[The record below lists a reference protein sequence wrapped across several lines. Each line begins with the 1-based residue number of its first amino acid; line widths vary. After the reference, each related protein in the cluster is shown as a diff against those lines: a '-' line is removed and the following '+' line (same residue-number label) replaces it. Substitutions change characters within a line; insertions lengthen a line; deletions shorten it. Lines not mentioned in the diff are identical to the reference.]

1 MASFDTTADA
11 TDSLYARNPQ
21 SRLLLD
27 PHQLTLGSVAESFR
41 QEEYEPAPHGVDQEE
56 WRRLVRRERNHGNSL
71 LDERSGP
78 AGSNTSTDQ
87 SYSYAQQP
95 QPSTS
100 NQSRSEVQNYDSSLY
115 STSNSHSQS
124 HSHSHS
130 HSQEQEHSHSTEQS
144 DRTELLS
151 QRLAGDGDQ
160 TRETLDETRDSA
172 SSFLGRVQGGGGK
185 GKDPTTRGGNLG
197 NGQNMTLREQEKVR
211 LLISFPLCLNSGLEL
226 TSSSALRIG
235 HR

>member
-21 SRLLLD
+21 SQLLLD

-41 QEEYEPAPHGVDQEE
+41 QEECEPAPHGVNQEE

-71 LDERSGP
+71 LDENRNERRGEES
-78 AGSNTSTDQ
+78 TSTDQ
-87 SYSYAQQP
+87 SYSYGQEP

-100 NQSRSEVQNYDSSLY
+100 TQSRSEVQNYDSSLY
-115 STSNSHSQS
+115 STSNSHSQ
-124 HSHSHS
+124 SHSHS

-172 SSFLGRVQGGGGK
+172 SSFLGKTGGGGVRQ
-185 GKDPTTRGGNLG
+185 KDVTTRGGNLG

-211 LLISFPLCLNSGLEL
+211 LS
-226 TSSSALRIG
+226 
-235 HR
+235 

>member
-56 WRRLVRRERNHGNSL
+56 WRRLVRRERNHGDSL
-71 LDERSGP
+71 LDENRNQRRGEES
-78 AGSNTSTDQ
+78 TSTDQ
-87 SYSYAQQP
+87 SYSYGQEP

-100 NQSRSEVQNYDSSLY
+100 TQSRSEVQNYDSSLY
-115 STSNSHSQS
+115 STSNSQSQ
-124 HSHSHS
+124 SHS
-130 HSQEQEHSHSTEQS
+130 HSQEQEHSQSTEQS

-172 SSFLGRVQGGGGK
+172 NSFLGKTGGGVHQ
-185 GKDPTTRGGNLG
+185 KDATTRGGNLG

-211 LLISFPLCLNSGLEL
+211 LQKS
-226 TSSSALRIG
+226 LRFV
-235 HR
+235 